1 MKDTA
6 HLARFGSRMA
16 GTAAAIAMLASAA
29 IAQEAPAQPDNGWT
43 FAGVS
48 LATGVNTGYQ
58 LAFDPVGRQVYLT
71 DANWRAEEKR
81 PDGSIVVTRY
91 ATGKVVVFDVDSRSW
106 VANHSF
112 LGLSRS
118 NGSGD
123 DTAPLDWST
132 VAADVT
138 TANSNRVS
146 FSPNGIAVDGT
157 TTNAAGQPD
166 ATIITTSARG
176 RDPVLGY
183 GGHVVIYNASQ
194 GGPTDADRIWQ
205 FEDGTPIFDGIRRVA
220 LNTTT
225 HTAYISNFAD
235 ARGAG
240 ARPGFV
246 AVVDLLTR
254 EVEARVRVPET
265 WGAIGVAVDEENN
278 LIYVGTLTGQG
289 LYVIDGDAI
298 DTSNA
303 QDLSLNDAAITQLPA
318 VVGENA
324 RPTYSPELKRLYVST
339 YASPAG
345 KISVIDADPASATY
359 GTVLEVIETGATNS
373 VAVDGERGLIY
384 SANLGDQE
392 VVVYDANTHEELLR
406 MPTTGNA
413 LNIGID
419 PETHDVWVSNF
430 SAASFVNVFSVF
442 QPPKG

>member
-1 MKDTA
+1 MRDMAHTA
-6 HLARFGSRMA
+6 RLGSRMA
-16 GTAAAIAMLASAA
+16 GAAAAIAMLATAA
-29 IAQEAPAQPDNGWT
+29 IAQEAPAQPDNGWS
-43 FAGVS
+43 FAAAS

-58 LAFDPVGRQVYLT
+58 LAFEPVGRQVYLT

-91 ATGKVVVFDVDSRSW
+91 ATGKVVVFDVDSRAW

-112 LGLSRS
+112 LGLSRAY
-118 NGSGD
+118 GTGTEAD
-123 DTAPLDWST
+123 PLDWT
-132 VAADVT
+132 DIEGET
-138 TANSNRVS
+138 NSGNRSS
-146 FSPNGIAVDGT
+146 FSPYGIAVDGT
-157 TTNAAGQPD
+157 TVNAAGQVDP
-166 ATIITTSARG
+166 TIITTTARG
-176 RDPVLGY
+176 RDPELGY
-183 GGHVVIYNASQ
+183 GGHVVVYNASQ

-205 FEDGTPIFDGIRRVA
+205 FEDGTPIFDGIRRIA
-220 LNTTT
+220 LNTST
-225 HTAYISNFAD
+225 HKAYISNFAD
-235 ARGAG
+235 ARGTG

-265 WGAIGVAVDEENN
+265 WGAIGVTVDEENN
-278 LIYVGTLTGQG
+278 LIYVGTLTGDG
-289 LYVIDGDAI
+289 LYVIDGNAI

-303 QDLSLNDAAITQLPA
+303 QDLELNNAAITKLDA

-345 KISVIDADPASATY
+345 TISVVDADPASAAY
-359 GTVLEVIETGATNS
+359 GTVIGTIETGATNS
-373 VAVDGERGLIY
+373 VAVDGQRGLLY

-392 VVVYDANTHEELLR
+392 VVVYDANTYEELLR

-442 QPPKG
+442 QEPKG